1 MNIYDLLSS
10 CKCPDINGL
19 YFENGD
25 IAVLDCNA
33 KSRSI
38 SPAFSIVCEKSRLRL
53 DSFVVGATT
62 LGKVDCSVC
71 SEGHHESQEEPA
83 GIGSV

>member
-33 KSRSI
+33 NAV
-38 SPAFSIVCEKSRLRL
+38 AFVSVIKHLNIRDVSVDEVGLV
-53 DSFVVGATT
+53 DFDYVVAVVVTS
-62 LGKVDCSVC
+62 C
-71 SEGHHESQEEPA
+71 
-83 GIGSV
+83 